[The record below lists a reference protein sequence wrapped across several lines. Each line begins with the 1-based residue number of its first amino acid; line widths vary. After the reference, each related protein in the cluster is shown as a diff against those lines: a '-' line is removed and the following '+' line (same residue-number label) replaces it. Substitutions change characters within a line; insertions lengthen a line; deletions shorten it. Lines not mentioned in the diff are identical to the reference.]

1 MAYFWVLNN
10 MNHRI
15 ILYERLQVEY
25 DCFIEELL
33 ALNQEQRSSRIHELR
48 IKTVV
53 LELIVNEMYTD
64 NELEYLLL
72 QDEPLRILYEMFIK
86 FI

>member
-1 MAYFWVLNN
+1 MQA
-10 MNHRI
+10 
-15 ILYERLQVEY
+15 EY

-33 ALNQEQRSSRIHELR
+33 ALNQEQQSSRIHELR

-64 NELEYLLL
+64 SELEYLLL
-72 QDEPLRILYEMFIK
+72 QDEPLRVLYEMFIK

>member
-1 MAYFWVLNN
+1 M
-10 MNHRI
+10 HKEI
-15 ILYERLQVEY
+15 ILYERVQAEY

-33 ALNQEQRSSRIHELR
+33 ALNQEQQSSRIHELR

-64 NELEYLLL
+64 SELEYLLL
-72 QDEPLRILYEMFIK
+72 QDEPLRVLYEMFIK

>member
-1 MAYFWVLNN
+1 M
-10 MNHRI
+10 
-15 ILYERLQVEY
+15 
-25 DCFIEELL
+25 
-33 ALNQEQRSSRIHELR
+33 NQEQQSSRIHELR

-64 NELEYLLL
+64 SELEYLLL
-72 QDEPLRILYEMFIK
+72 QDEPLRVLYEMCIK

>member
-1 MAYFWVLNN
+1 MISIHKEIV
-10 MNHRI
+10 
-15 ILYERLQVEY
+15 LYEWIQAGY
-25 DCFIEELL
+25 DSFIEELL
-33 ALNQEQRSSRIHELR
+33 ALNQEQQSSRIHELR

-64 NELEYLLL
+64 SELECLLL
-72 QDEPLRILYEMFIK
+72 QDEPLRILYEMCIK

>member
-1 MAYFWVLNN
+1 M
-10 MNHRI
+10 
-15 ILYERLQVEY
+15 
-25 DCFIEELL
+25 
-33 ALNQEQRSSRIHELR
+33 NQEQQSSRIHELR

-64 NELEYLLL
+64 SELECLLL

-86 FI
+86 FILKKARSTR